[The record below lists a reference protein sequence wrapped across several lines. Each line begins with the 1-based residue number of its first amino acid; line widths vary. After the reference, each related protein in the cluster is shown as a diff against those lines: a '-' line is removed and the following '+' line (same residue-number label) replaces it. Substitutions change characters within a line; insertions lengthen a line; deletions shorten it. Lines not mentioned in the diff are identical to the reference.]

1 METIA
6 LLRHEQTQTTQL
18 THTACEAEKAEE
30 ILRDQFQEVS
40 QSQEQQ
46 IKSLQAYNDVLEHK
60 NDELHDKIQKM
71 QEQSESLKRIR
82 AA

>member
-1 METIA
+1 M
-6 LLRHEQTQTTQL
+6 
-18 THTACEAEKAEE
+18 
-30 ILRDQFQEVS
+30 S

-46 IKSLQAYNDVLEHK
+46 IKSLQAYIDVLEHK

-82 AA
+82 AAVKAALMETIALLHHEQTQTTQLTHTACEAEKAEEIL